1 MILARRPGAITLNQE
16 DSTMAALAPAF
27 LSDCS
32 RTAIVYTPHTFLDL
46 CGIRSMPNDE
56 GVSVQETRR
65 CTGVQ
70 QVLAI
75 RCVMSAKVRHV
86 QHPDFRFDAL

>member
-1 MILARRPGAITLNQE
+1 
-16 DSTMAALAPAF
+16 
-27 LSDCS
+27 
-32 RTAIVYTPHTFLDL
+32 
-46 CGIRSMPNDE
+46 MPNDE

-75 RCVMSAKVRHV
+75 RCVMSAKARHV